1 MESELFEDATVSKME
16 IVQQEE
22 KRQVEHYSLDAVIS
36 VGYRVNSKRETHFML
51 WFKIKFIMRLRS
63 VQRQKLFI
71 MEQIIHSDF
80 GEMVKEVLGKK
91 LKENELSI

>member
-1 MESELFEDATVSKME
+1 
-16 IVQQEE
+16 
-22 KRQVEHYSLDAVIS
+22 
-36 VGYRVNSKRETHFML
+36 ML